1 MAQSPL
7 PSDPT
12 ALLSFGRLE
21 LVARQLVDGL
31 MMGRHRSPFK
41 GSSVEFVEHREYY
54 PGDDMR
60 HIDWRAYGKTGHY
73 YIKEFEDETNLRAYL
88 LLDAS
93 GSMAYAGRSAGKY
106 DYARLLTGALTWLLL
121 SQRDAVGLFMFD
133 NTVRDQIKPSSSR
146 DTYRRIIQV
155 LEETSPG
162 EDTGLA
168 AVAEEILPT
177 LRRRSMVIL
186 ISDCFDSVERLES
199 VLQRLRHASHE
210 VVVFR
215 IAAPEEVEFPF
226 DRPTQFRNL
235 EVADHRLLVDPARL
249 RQEYLRQYRE
259 FSEGLQKVCGDLA
272 VDYRVVMT
280 SDPMQDVLG
289 QWLAERMAKSRPRR

>member
-1 MAQSPL
+1 MA
-7 PSDPT
+7 T
-12 ALLSFGRLE
+12 N
-21 LVARQLVDGL
+21 
-31 MMGRHRSPFK
+31 
-41 GSSVEFVEHREYY
+41 
-54 PGDDMR
+54 
-60 HIDWRAYGKTGHY
+60 GK
-73 YIKEFEDETNLRAYL
+73 ETRPNLA
-88 LLDAS
+88 A
-93 GSMAYAGRSAGKY
+93 
-106 DYARLLTGALTWLLL
+106 
-121 SQRDAVGLFMFD
+121 
-133 NTVRDQIKPSSSR
+133 I
-146 DTYRRIIQV
+146 
-155 LEETSPG
+155 
-162 EDTGLA
+162 GLA
-168 AVAEEILPT
+168 TLSVAEEILPT